1 MIIYFYNCLVIFVK
15 KRSQMNALRQF
26 ITPVNGILT
35 IPVPVEYQK
44 RNLEV
49 IIMPVKDD
57 TKKNAIKLANAHRII
72 DEGGGIENTD
82 DFLAEFEAS
91 RQDRPLPFRD

>member
-15 KRSQMNALRQF
+15 KRTQMNALRQF
-26 ITPVNGILT
+26 LTPVNGMLS
-35 IPVPVEYQK
+35 IPLPVEYQK
-44 RNLEV
+44 KNLEV

-57 TKKNAIKLANAHRII
+57 TKKNTLKLANAHRII
-72 DEGGGIENTD
+72 DEGGGIENST